1 VLDCTLLGAGTH
13 PVDPKRGIRIRPRN
27 KETEM
32 RRVQSRSSSIVNAAL
47 VALALSA
54 FGTSVMASVGEPGT
68 DKTRPYESS
77 QAPVSDT
84 WITTKVKA
92 ELLANETV
100 KGLDINVSTTNGVV
114 TLAGVLDSKTQVD
127 TAIRLATNVKG
138 VTDVDSRALKVK
150 QA

>member
-1 VLDCTLLGAGTH
+1 
-13 PVDPKRGIRIRPRN
+13 
-27 KETEM
+27 M
-32 RRVQSRSSSIVNAAL
+32 RRVQSRSISSAIHVAFVA
-47 VALALSA
+47 VALSV
-54 FGTSVMASVGEPGT
+54 FGTSMASVGETGT
-68 DKTRPYESS
+68 DKTAPYESS

-114 TLAGVLDSKTQVD
+114 TLAGVLDSRTQVD
-127 TAIRLATNVKG
+127 TAIRLAMSVKG
-138 VTDVDSRALKVK
+138 VAEVDSRALKIK

>member
-1 VLDCTLLGAGTH
+1 
-13 PVDPKRGIRIRPRN
+13 
-27 KETEM
+27 M
-32 RRVQSRSSSIVNAAL
+32 RRVQSRSSASAIHAAF

-54 FGTSVMASVGEPGT
+54 FGTSMASAGEPGT
-68 DKTRPYESS
+68 DKTAPYESS

-114 TLAGVLDSKTQVD
+114 TLAGVLDSRTQVD
-127 TAIRLATNVKG
+127 TAIRLARNVKG
-138 VTDVDSRALKVK
+138 VANVDSRALKIK